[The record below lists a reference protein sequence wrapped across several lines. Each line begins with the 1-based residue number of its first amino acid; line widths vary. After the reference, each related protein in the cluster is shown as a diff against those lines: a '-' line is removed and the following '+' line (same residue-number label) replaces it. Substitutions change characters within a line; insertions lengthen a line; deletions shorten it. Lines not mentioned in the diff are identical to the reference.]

1 MRTQSGG
8 ESPPIEHPAVAFRDE
23 RGSISDLVEHE
34 GFDSASII
42 TSTAGAVRGNHYHND
57 TYQVIYVLSGTL
69 RLVTQMPGGVVT
81 ERTVNAGDLIRTPPA
96 ERHAFQATVDATLLV
111 LTRGPRGGGNFESD
125 TIRLSEPL
133 IPR

>member
-1 MRTQSGG
+1 MQTEAGG
-8 ESPPIEHPAVAFRDE
+8 ESPLIEHPSVAYRDD
-23 RGSISDLVEHE
+23 RGSITDLVEHE
-34 GFDSASII
+34 AFDSASII

-69 RLVTQMPGGVVT
+69 RLVTQMPGGAVT
-81 ERTVNAGDLIRTPPA
+81 DRTIKAGDLIRTPPA
-96 ERHAFQATVDATLLV
+96 ERHAFEATADATLLV
-111 LTRGPRGGGNFESD
+111 LTRGPRGGEDFETD